1 MKSAGYR
8 FLANKG
14 AQRLI
19 EFLYRSQRFA
29 EVRTQLIARVTHGG
43 ANRVAGGGIAFGV
56 GECFFCLAVHR
67 FERNVV
73 RGGDSRDRSKDVSL
87 FRATQADS
95 RFHSLTRIL
104 IEKTAP
110 ANVAGGR

>member
-1 MKSAGYR
+1 
-8 FLANKG
+8 
-14 AQRLI
+14 
-19 EFLYRSQRFA
+19 
-29 EVRTQLIARVTHGG
+29 
-43 ANRVAGGGIAFGV
+43 
-56 GECFFCLAVHR
+56 
-67 FERNVV
+67 VV
-73 RGGDSRDRSKDVSL
+73 RGGDSRDRSKEVSL